1 MKRYTLGIF
10 GLLVACADATTPV
23 VADRVAMDLTPD
35 LIAETDTPFLDVKKI
50 TDVAQFAD
58 AGLDATD
65 GSVALDSMDVMNTM
79 DAMDATDAMTA
90 VPDVRVYADAPRC
103 PFDVVRPPVPPPY
116 KGFLRLINLARGV
129 GSVRFVV
136 RAQPM
141 YRPAYLEAVVPE
153 GTSTGHVEMLAVNY
167 AIRVVAAGTSP
178 AEVTVIDT
186 LDGGVVP
193 PGTHYACD
201 DPAMD
206 GALTPTRCAGVYFGG
221 GCTLVLIGS
230 AHRDG
235 SGPSTLR
242 LWNLADLQARSDTCD
257 ESTVRLINAYSE
269 GPNLDVETDSSMPLA
284 AGLEYRA
291 PTASRRVSSGTL
303 RITARVSGSSTV
315 LGRYALPLNA
325 SHGHT
330 LFLWGDAANTG
341 AMGLD
346 ALVVDDIPLYLW

>member
-1 MKRYTLGIF
+1 MMRYTLGIF
-10 GLLVACADATTPV
+10 GFLVACADSSTPV

-35 LIAETDTPFLDVKKI
+35 LIAETDTQFRDVKNT
-50 TDVAQFAD
+50 TDVAQVSD
-58 AGLDATD
+58 AGVDATD
-65 GSVALDSMDVMNTM
+65 GSFALDTM
-79 DAMDATDAMTA
+79 DAMDVTDATTTA
-90 VPDVRVYADAPRC
+90 PDVRVYADAPRC
-103 PFDVVRPPVPPPY
+103 PFDVIRPPVPPPY

-129 GSVRFVV
+129 GSVRFLV
-136 RAQPM
+136 RSQPM

-167 AIRVVAAGTSP
+167 AVRVVTAGTSP
-178 AEVTVIDT
+178 ADVTVIDT

-193 PGTHYACD
+193 AGTHYACD

-221 GCTLVLIGS
+221 GCTLVLMGS

-235 SGPSTLR
+235 SHPSTLR
-242 LWNLADLQARSDTCD
+242 LWNLADLQARTDTCD

-269 GPNLDVETDSSMPLA
+269 GPTLDVETDDTMPLA
-284 AGLEYRA
+284 AGLEYRS
-291 PTASRRVSSGTL
+291 PTASRRVSSATL
-303 RITARVSGSSTV
+303 RVTARASGSSTV

-330 LFLWGDAANTG
+330 LFLWGDATNVG

-346 ALVVDDIPLYLW
+346 ALIVDDIPLYLW